1 MNYYPH
7 HIGDYLRDTSHLSL
21 LEHGAY
27 RRMLDLYYASEKP
40 LPLDNDGLCRLI
52 QAKSKLERDA
62 VATVLQEFFLRSQDG
77 WRNARADLEIIK
89 AQEKSGKA
97 KASAAHRWQS
107 ERIPADDADVM
118 RTHSEGNAPNNQE
131 PRANTKSQEP
141 AAKAKEEKPSP
152 GVEKPTPRR
161 VNGHEAP
168 TVETWNAYAT
178 AYQHRWGVEPTR
190 NKTVNGQL
198 SQFITR
204 VPAAEA
210 PEIASFYVGSSRG
223 LYVAAKHPTNLLLR
237 DAEALRT
244 EWLTGKQGTETEARQ
259 ADRAQS
265 TGNAFAPLIAEAAA
279 RERLP
284 DASK

>member
-62 VATVLQEFFLRSQDG
+62 VGTVLKEFFLRSQDG

-107 ERIPADDADVM
+107 ERIPDEDATAM
-118 RTHSEGNAPNNQE
+118 RTHNEGNAPNSQE

-141 AAKAKEEKPSP
+141 AARAKEEKPSP

-161 VNGHEAP
+161 MNGHEAP

-204 VPAAEA
+204 VPADEA
-210 PEIASFYVGSSRG
+210 PEIASFYVSSGRG
-223 LYVAAKHPTNLLLR
+223 LYVSAKHPTNLLLR

-265 TGNAFAPLIAEAAA
+265 TGNAFGPLIAEAAA